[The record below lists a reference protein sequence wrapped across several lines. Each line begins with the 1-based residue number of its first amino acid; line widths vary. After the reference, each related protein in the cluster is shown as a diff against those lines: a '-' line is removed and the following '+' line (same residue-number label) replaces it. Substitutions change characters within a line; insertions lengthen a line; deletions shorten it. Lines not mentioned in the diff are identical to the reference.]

1 MWVQPLG
8 QDDPLKEE
16 MATYSSILAWRIP
29 WTEESGGPQSMGSQS
44 QTQLK
49 QLSTFLKT
57 LVCQYR
63 YPAAKPRGQA
73 QHWVT
78 SFLAVSIRQDSLEV
92 RLWGLEPGCLGSD
105 PSSATD

>member
-1 MWVQPLG
+1 
-8 QDDPLKEE
+8 

-29 WTEESGGPQSMGSQS
+29 WAEESGGPQSMGSQS
-44 QTQLK
+44 RTQWK
-49 QLSTFLKT
+49 RLSTFLKT

-78 SFLAVSIRQDSLEV
+78 SFLAVSIRQDSLKV
-92 RLWGLEPGCLGSD
+92 RLRGLEPGCLGSD